1 MKETTIE
8 QFARDTAAFLDAA
21 QRERVLITRAGKP
34 VAVVIGLENKD
45 EEDLEL
51 EASADF
57 WRMIEERRRE
67 PTIPLDQV
75 KAELFADDKS
85 G

>member
-1 MKETTIE
+1 MRETTIE
-8 QFARDTAAFLDAA
+8 QFARDLPAFLDAA